1 MKMTNKTRLLSLI
14 LVFAL
19 VTAIALFASGCTDKK
34 AEATPNNAVSD
45 TTGTVSDNS
54 AANDKTAADTPSAE
68 EITKLGEGKKTFN
81 FTVKDADRKE
91 TNFEIKSDKATVGE
105 ALTDAGLISGTQS
118 EYGLMVDTVMGI
130 KADYNT
136 DKAYWAFYIGGEYAQ
151 TGVDS
156 TELVDGEYY
165 MFEYTKG

>member
-1 MKMTNKTRLLSLI
+1 MKMTNKTRILSLI

-19 VTAIALFASGCTDKK
+19 VTVIALFASGCADKK
-34 AEATPNNAVSD
+34 ADATPNNTVTD
-45 TTGTVSDNS
+45 TAETVADNS
-54 AANDKTAADTPSAE
+54 ETTEKTTAETPSAE
-68 EITKLGEGKKTFN
+68 EVTKLGEGKKTIN

-91 TNFEIKSDKATVGE
+91 TTFEIKSDKATVGE
-105 ALTDAGLISGTQS
+105 ALTEAGLISGTQS

-165 MFEYTKG
+165 MFEYTKE